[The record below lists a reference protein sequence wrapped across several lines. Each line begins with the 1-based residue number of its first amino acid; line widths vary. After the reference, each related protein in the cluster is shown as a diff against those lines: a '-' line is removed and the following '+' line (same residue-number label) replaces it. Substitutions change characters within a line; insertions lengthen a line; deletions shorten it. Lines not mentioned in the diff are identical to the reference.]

1 MPTREEFQELFDN
14 TTSKLTKV
22 NGVNGLELTSNT
34 NGKSIFL
41 PFTHSVSDLEDSF
54 YWLPSRFSSG
64 DSNTAEADRVRIL
77 SEDKHYGYSTEVRF
91 VGKRI
96 RPVIKK
102 SELGIE
108 INTTNFPDAKFR
120 SYVSKNFDMDNNGYL
135 SSEEVA
141 AVKLIYIE
149 KYYEDL
155 VSIKGVEFFTELTQ
169 LYCRENN
176 LASIDVSKNKKL
188 EELHCF
194 KNKLT
199 KLDISQNTALTRL
212 DCGMNSLTELNVSA
226 NTALTALDC
235 DINQLTK
242 LDVSQNTALT
252 VLYCSA
258 NQLTSLDVS
267 QNTALTTLRC
277 DNNQLTELDV
287 SKNTAL
293 TYLSCTSNQINGDK
307 MQALVNSLQTVTS
320 GRFYAINTNNT
331 GEGNVITK
339 SQVKIATD
347 KSWKVYDSYGNKEYA
362 GSDDPTTDPKTLAVT
377 FTKATTPVSEL
388 SNEDKFVLAA
398 VVVLA
403 QKGKLDGYSVG
414 IDPRDKGVVT
424 LKKGTKTLFVS
435 DNNKGITVPS
445 GVTSADNI
453 NVTLTN
459 DLRKALTTDLAT
471 QLASYDAI
479 QIKFDIK
486 GIKINETNF
495 PDEKFRAFV
504 SSNYDT
510 DKNGYLSPA
519 EIAAVTQMDCT
530 NKSTTDD
537 NGITNLKG
545 IEHFTALVG
554 LGCNKNNL
562 GETGLDLSK
571 NTKLQ
576 VLGCTGCKLKELN
589 LSKNT
594 ALRLLSCQGNALEKL
609 DVSKNTALTYLA
621 CYANQIKG
629 DAMQTLVNNLPTP
642 TSGKFIVVDKYYT
655 SHDWDNVIT
664 KSQVAIAKGKN
675 WTVYDNNNG
684 TSDSDWVEYEGI
696 DDTPTSIDASL
707 NDNGQLTNDSW
718 YSIDGK
724 RLSGEPTQKGV
735 YIVNGKKVVK

>member
-1 MPTREEFQELFDN
+1 MTKKIFISMLALLAIATTAGAQEDSVNGHEYVDLGLPSGLLWATCNVGATKPEAYGDYFAWGETTTKKDYSWATYERCKGSEETLTKYCNNSEYGNNGFTDNLTTLEAEDDAAAVNWKSGWRMPTKADFQELLTN
-14 TTSKLTKV
+14 TTNEEVTV
-22 NGVNGLELTSNT
+22 NGVKGFKFTSKT
-34 NGKSIFL
+34 NDNSIFL
-41 PFTHSVSDLEDSF
+41 PVAEWGDGTSIGVGNSRGYYWASSLNESLPSSAGLLWLISADEPRNIQSEVSLISQDRYRGHSV
-54 YWLPSRFSSG
+54 
-64 DSNTAEADRVRIL
+64 
-77 SEDKHYGYSTEVRF
+77 
-91 VGKRI
+91 

-108 INTTNFPDAKFR
+108 INATNFPDANFR
-120 SYVSKNFDMDNNGYL
+120 SYVAANTIDKDGNGWL
-135 SSEEVA
+135 SDEEIA
-141 AVKLIYIE
+141 AVKTMNVSS
-149 KYYEDL
+149 K
-155 VSIKGVEFFTELTQ
+155 SIKDLTGI
-169 LYCRENN
+169 E
-176 LASIDVSKNKKL
+176 
-188 EELHCF
+188 HF
-194 KNKLT
+194 
-199 KLDISQNTALTRL
+199 TALT
-212 DCGMNSLTELNVSA
+212 GLNCSK
-226 NTALTALDC
+226 
-235 DINQLTK
+235 NQLTK
-242 LDVSQNTALT
+242 LN
-252 VLYCSA
+252 
-258 NQLTSLDVS
+258 
-267 QNTALTTLRC
+267 
-277 DNNQLTELDV
+277 V
-287 SKNTAL
+287 SKNTKL
-293 TYLSCTSNQINGDK
+293 TVLTCFNNQISGLN
-307 MQALVNSLQTVTS
+307 MTELVNSLPKVQKDP
-320 GRFYAINTNNT
+320 RT
-331 GEGNVITK
+331 GEGGRLIVINSAALNGK
-339 SQVKIATD
+339 DNFIATAQAQVAA
-347 KSWKVYDSYGNKEYA
+347 KKNWKMYDYRGGIGDPAVYA
-362 GSDDPTTDPKTLAVT
+362 GSDDL
-377 FTKATTPVSEL
+377 TPL
-388 SNEDKFVLAA
+388 
-398 VVVLA
+398 
-403 QKGKLDGYSVG
+403 G
-414 IDPRDKGVVT
+414 I
-424 LKKGTKTLFVS
+424 
-435 DNNKGITVPS
+435 
-445 GVTSADNI
+445 
-453 NVTLTN
+453 
-459 DLRKALTTDLAT
+459 
-471 QLASYDAI
+471 AI
-479 QIKFDIK
+479 IAP
-486 GIKINETNF
+486 NF

-675 WTVYDNNNG
+675 WTVYDNNTG